1 MGETFL
7 KLLIQKEVIETQ
19 ATASQ
24 LKENMN
30 NLEQYIATLK
40 SNINTSNEHVKLDV
54 EGLKA
59 RGKRNDYTTTNLFK
73 VYQFEPAKNF
83 VRYVKTKKD
92 YYENRED
99 ITSEKIMT
107 AGINNYEALLT
118 SRKWNTMLP

>member
-59 RGKRNDYTTTNLFK
+59 RGERNDYTTTNLFK
-73 VYQFEPAKNF
+73 VYQF
-83 VRYVKTKKD
+83 
-92 YYENRED
+92 
-99 ITSEKIMT
+99 
-107 AGINNYEALLT
+107 
-118 SRKWNTMLP
+118 